1 MNYKLRSLVAASITG
16 ALMLGVA
23 QQASADSTM
32 DIVNALVAKGVLTE
46 EEGALLTKGRTGERD
61 AAEAKSKKQI
71 NVVNKDGLRFEN
83 EDKSVS
89 VAVGGRIHADYRNF
103 DHGSNDK
110 NTSGNTANESDT
122 FDMRRARIN
131 ISGQLFNNYTFQLSG
146 DFAGGTTGN
155 SGTGSTAI
163 LDQAWFNV
171 NYWAPLQFRVGQFK
185 VPISMER
192 KMSSNSLD
200 FLERSL
206 HDSLGSYEDRGAMV
220 WGVPKDGITYAIA
233 AVNGEGNKNRN
244 DADSRVS
251 KPEIQANAT
260 VNFAQLMDNKDA
272 VYHLGVGFANGDI
285 SKNNNASGTGSISAA
300 ADNTFWLAGTNS
312 LRTEARGVNFLKLP
326 GLISTNGVSN
336 EVNRQRFAVE
346 GAAAFGPVKVA
357 SEWMRNSFS
366 GDLTATKD
374 FDADIDAWYVSA
386 LWNITGEKFADFYK
400 EGIFTAVKPA
410 NNFDLGK
417 GGGTWQVGL
426 RYSHI
431 DASDFNN
438 STFVGTSVANNVGRV
453 TAANTATS
461 TNTFEAGAWTVGL
474 NFVPNPNTRFMLNFI
489 QTNFD
494 TPILIENKLKDNE
507 KAITARAQF
516 TF

>member
-71 NVVNKDGLRFEN
+71 NVINKDGLRFEN

-89 VAVGGRIHADYRNF
+89 VAVGGRMHLDYRNF
-103 DHGSNDK
+103 NHGNDDKGSN
-110 NTSGNTANESDT
+110 SANESDT
-122 FDMRRARIN
+122 FDVRRARIN

-200 FLERSL
+200 FMERSL

-233 AVNGEGNKNRN
+233 AVNGDGNKNRN
-244 DADSRVS
+244 EADSRVS
-251 KPEIQANAT
+251 KPEVQLNAT

-272 VYHLGVGFANGDI
+272 VYHIGAGFANTDI
-285 SKNNNASGTGSISAA
+285 SKGNDT
-300 ADNTFWLAGTNS
+300 NTLWLAGSNAIRS
-312 LRTEARGVNFLKLP
+312 ESRGMSFLTLP
-326 GLISTNGVSN
+326 TLANGQSGVSN
-336 EVNRQRFAVE
+336 EINRKRFAVE
-346 GAAAFGPVKVA
+346 GAVALGPVKFVG
-357 SEWMRNSFS
+357 EYMKNRFS
-366 GDLTATKD
+366 GDVNKTVD
-374 FDADIDAWYVSA
+374 FDSDINAWYVST
-386 LWNITGEKFADFYK
+386 LWNITGEKFSDFYK
-400 EGIFTAVKPA
+400 EGIFTAVKPT
-410 NNFDLGK
+410 NNFDWGK
-417 GGGTWQVGL
+417 GGGAWQLGL
-426 RYSHI
+426 RYSKV

-438 STFVGTSVANNVGRV
+438 KIFAG
-453 TAANTATS
+453 NTATTGVTTK
-461 TNTFEAGAWTVGL
+461 TNASPASPSSTFEADAWTVGL

-489 QTNFD
+489 QTNYD
-494 TPILIENKLKDNE
+494 TPIMIEGKREDSE
-507 KAITARAQF
+507 KAVTARAQF
-516 TF
+516 NF